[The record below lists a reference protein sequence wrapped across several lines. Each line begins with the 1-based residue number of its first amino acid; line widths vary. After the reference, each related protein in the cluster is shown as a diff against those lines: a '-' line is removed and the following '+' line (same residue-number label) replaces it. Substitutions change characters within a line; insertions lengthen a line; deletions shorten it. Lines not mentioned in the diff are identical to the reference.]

1 MPVLPSALSICLT
14 IERMNYSHSI
24 WYSHQTIR
32 MLQSVTTHLSF
43 HSLNF
48 QENFLMC
55 VKHRAICRTS
65 AVAVLA
71 GSCAACS
78 PLTFRSTNDGKVCV
92 TTAQSLGP
100 QVWQMLWPHI
110 ILRPWIIFSQQYHQ
124 FPVVEEE
131 SDPRSPSKRH
141 SDNSRFFTSAVFV
154 CVLDIC
160 PIALCHLLQLLLIE
174 SLLPLLFLCSS
185 TFIQWTEN
193 TLILVCYWSDN
204 PEVWACLT
212 ELSAVCCVRRHILTR
227 SSLRFF

>member
-1 MPVLPSALSICLT
+1 MIAAAVSFFFSEGIKCCMISLALATGITAIELPLGMVPYA
-14 IERMNYSHSI
+14 
-24 WYSHQTIR
+24 QDA

-100 QVWQMLWPHI
+100 QV
-110 ILRPWIIFSQQYHQ
+110 
-124 FPVVEEE
+124 
-131 SDPRSPSKRH
+131 
-141 SDNSRFFTSAVFV
+141 
-154 CVLDIC
+154 
-160 PIALCHLLQLLLIE
+160 
-174 SLLPLLFLCSS
+174 
-185 TFIQWTEN
+185 
-193 TLILVCYWSDN
+193 
-204 PEVWACLT
+204 
-212 ELSAVCCVRRHILTR
+212 
-227 SSLRFF
+227 

>member
-110 ILRPWIIFSQQYHQ
+110 ILHPWIIFSQQYQWWRRNLTRGALLKDTLITHAFSLQ
-124 FPVVEEE
+124 QYL
-131 SDPRSPSKRH
+131 
-141 SDNSRFFTSAVFV
+141 FV
-154 CVLDIC
+154 CLTFVL
-160 PIALCHLLQLLLIE
+160 
-174 SLLPLLFLCSS
+174 
-185 TFIQWTEN
+185 
-193 TLILVCYWSDN
+193 
-204 PEVWACLT
+204 
-212 ELSAVCCVRRHILTR
+212 
-227 SSLRFF
+227 